1 MYNGRL
7 YLATIMCT
15 NNPDETYGEGTVTT
29 IARLIWQNLKP

>member
-7 YLATIMCT
+7 YLATIMC
-15 NNPDETYGEGTVTT
+15 NENPDETYGEGTVTT